1 MNNIATREAYGQALV
16 ELGDLRDD
24 IVVLDADLSKSTKTC
39 EFAKKFPKRFFNMG
53 IAEQNL
59 IGAACGLSTTGKIP
73 FVSTFAVFATG
84 RGFEIIRNSVCYP
97 NLNVKICATHAG
109 ITVGE
114 DGASHQS
121 IEDISI
127 MRSIPNMT
135 VLVPADGVEVRKMIF
150 EISNYT
156 GPVYVRLGRSSVPT
170 IFNNDYDFKIGKGVI
185 LKDGTDATII
195 ACGIM
200 VNEAIKASE
209 QLEEEGIDVRVI
221 NMPTIKP
228 IDSAKK
234 TGAIITAEEHSTI
247 GGLGSAVS
255 EVVTEEYPVIVKKIG
270 VTDVFGQSG
279 TPSELISAYGLTSDN
294 IIKKVK
300 IVWEDDTKTEY
311 IANYKNVKSNV
322 ANYELSGLNV
332 SYQYDKYIIKEDADL
347 VSNLVDYAQKI
358 DYTNDLDPLTEED
371 DSRLYRDYYNE
382 TTKNNIK
389 QIVLKV
395 LENIPLGQLGEVED
409 IANSVACLV
418 NMFKKN
424 YRMKKF

>member
-1 MNNIATREAYGQALV
+1 MNNLSTREAYGQALA

-24 IVVLDADLSKSTKTC
+24 IVVLDADLSKSTKTV
-39 EFAKKFPKRFFNMG
+39 EFAKKFPTRFFNMG

-135 VLVPADGVEVRKMIF
+135 VLVPADGVEAKKMIF
-150 EISNYT
+150 EVAKYK

-170 IFNNDYDFKIGKGVI
+170 TFNDDYDFQIGKGVI
-185 LKDGTDATII
+185 LREGIDATII

-200 VNEAIKASE
+200 VDEAVKASIS
-209 QLEEEGIDVRVI
+209 LKSEGISTRVI
-221 NMPTIKP
+221 NMSTI
-228 IDSAKK
+228 K
-234 TGAIITAEEHSTI
+234 TGAIVTVEEHSVI

-255 EVVTEEYPVIVKKIG
+255 EVVAEECPVLVKKLGIN
-270 VTDVFGQSG
+270 DVFGQSG
-279 TPSELISAYGLTSDN
+279 NSKELLEAYGLTADN
-294 IIKKVK
+294 IVEKVK
-300 IVWEDDTKTEY
+300 ET
-311 IANYKNVKSNV
+311 
-322 ANYELSGLNV
+322 
-332 SYQYDKYIIKEDADL
+332 IKH
-347 VSNLVDYAQKI
+347 K
-358 DYTNDLDPLTEED
+358 
-371 DSRLYRDYYNE
+371 
-382 TTKNNIK
+382 
-389 QIVLKV
+389 
-395 LENIPLGQLGEVED
+395 
-409 IANSVACLV
+409 
-418 NMFKKN
+418 
-424 YRMKKF
+424 